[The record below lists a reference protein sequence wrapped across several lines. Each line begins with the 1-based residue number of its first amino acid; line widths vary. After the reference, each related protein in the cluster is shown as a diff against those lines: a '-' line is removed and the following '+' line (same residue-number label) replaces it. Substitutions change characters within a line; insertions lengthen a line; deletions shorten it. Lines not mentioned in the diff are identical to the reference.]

1 MTGRLRITILGSGS
15 SGGVPRF
22 GGADGAG
29 EWGACDPAEPKNRRT
44 RCSILVQR
52 EHEIHGFRHD
62 QVTSVLVDTS
72 PDMRAQLLAA
82 RCSRLDAVLYTH
94 DHADQ
99 SHGLD
104 DLRVF
109 ALQMRRRIPVYIDE
123 ETAGQLTRRFR
134 YCFEQP
140 PGSPYPPILEKI
152 DMPPCGET
160 FVVSGPSGDIPV
172 SAFLQYHGGVNS
184 LGFRFG
190 GQSESGQ
197 PAREQL
203 ENGRGGGRSGGVAYS
218 SDVVG
223 LPEESFTVLDG
234 VDAWI
239 VDALQYKPHATHAHL
254 DLALEWIER
263 VKPAHGVLTNLHIHM
278 DYQTLKRD
286 LPAHVEPAFDGMT
299 FDILI

>member
-1 MTGRLRITILGSGS
+1 MTGRLRVTILGSGS

-22 GGADGAG
+22 GGADGTG

-52 EHEIHGFRHD
+52 AHATYGFRHD
-62 QVTSVLVDTS
+62 KVTSVLVDTS

-109 ALQMRRRIPVYIDE
+109 ALQMRRRIPVYIDDD
-123 ETAGQLTRRFR
+123 TAGQLLTRFR
-134 YCFEQP
+134 YCFSQP
-140 PGSPYPPILEKI
+140 PGSPYPPILDKI
-152 DMPPCGET
+152 DMPPCGEMFT
-160 FVVSGPSGDIPV
+160 VSGPSGDIPV
-172 SAFLQYHGGVNS
+172 TAFLQNHGGVDS

-190 GQSESGQ
+190 GCSASGK
-197 PAREQL
+197 
-203 ENGRGGGRSGGVAYS
+203 SGGVAYS

-223 LPEESFTVLDG
+223 LPEESFAILDG
-234 VDAWI
+234 VDTWI

-263 VKPAHGVLTNLHIHM
+263 VRPVHGILTNLHIHM

-286 LPAHVEPAFDGMT
+286 LPPHVEPAFDGMY
-299 FDILI
+299 FDISL

>member
-1 MTGRLRITILGSGS
+1 MSGHDELRVVILGSGS

-52 EHEIHGFRHD
+52 AHKEYGYSHD
-62 QVTSVLVDTS
+62 KTTNVLVDTS

-82 RCSRLDAVLYTH
+82 KCSRLDAVLFTH

-99 SHGLD
+99 SHGID

-109 ALQMRRRIPVYIDE
+109 ALQMRRRIPVYIDD
-123 ETAGQLTRRFR
+123 ETAGVLVNRFD
-134 YCFEQP
+134 YFFEQKQ
-140 PGSPYPPILEKI
+140 GSYYPPILEKK
-152 DMPPCGET
+152 DMPPVGTLFEID
-160 FVVSGPSGDIPV
+160 GPSGDIP
-172 SAFLQYHGGVNS
+172 STAFLQYHGAVNS

-190 GQSESGQ
+190 DI
-197 PAREQL
+197 
-203 ENGRGGGRSGGVAYS
+203 AYS

-223 LPEESFTVLDG
+223 LPDESFELLQG
-234 VDAWI
+234 VDTWI

-254 DLALEWIER
+254 DLTLEWIAR
-263 VKPAHGVLTNLHIHM
+263 VKPKRAILTNLHVHM
-278 DYQTLKRD
+278 DYQSLKRE
-286 LPAHVEPAFDGMT
+286 LPAGVEPGFDGMEV
-299 FDILI
+299 FARLR

>member
-1 MTGRLRITILGSGS
+1 MTKRLRVTILGSGS

-22 GGADGAG
+22 GGPDGTG
-29 EWGACDPAEPKNRRT
+29 DWGACDPSEPKNRRS

-52 EHEIHGFRHD
+52 EHERHGFQHD

-72 PDMRAQLLAA
+72 PDMREQLLAA
-82 RCSRLDAVLYTH
+82 RCSRLDSVLYTH

-123 ETAGQLTRRFR
+123 ETSGRLLERFS
-134 YCFEQP
+134 YCFVQP
-140 PGSPYPPILEKI
+140 QGSHYPPILDKI
-152 DMPPCGET
+152 DMPPCGEG
-160 FVVSGPSGDIPV
+160 FAVGGPSGDIPV
-172 SAFLQYHGGVNS
+172 TAFLQYHGGVDS

-190 GQSESGQ
+190 G
-197 PAREQL
+197 P
-203 ENGRGGGRSGGVAYS
+203 SGGIAYS

-223 LPEESFTVLDG
+223 LPEESFAALAG
-234 VDAWI
+234 VDTWI

-254 DLALEWIER
+254 ELALEWIAR
-263 VKPAHGVLTNLHIHM
+263 VKPARAILTNLHVHM
-278 DYQTLKRD
+278 DYQTLKRN
-286 LPAHVEPAFDGMT
+286 LPENVEPAFDGMT
-299 FDILI
+299 VDINI